1 MKHINFITNQDLNVT
16 SGGWSGINFNIH
28 RQLKQYFKINYI
40 GPINPKMDALQ
51 KVNSKLMRT
60 IGLKSKFSFF
70 SNKRLAAIK
79 NQVMPQIIED
89 DYNFFF
95 GQTPWVDCKSETSY
109 GVYLDA
115 DFKTYLSIFSKP
127 DNFSN
132 KDIERIAKKEEI
144 WLQQARDI
152 FVGSEWAWREMLKFY
167 DLKEEQKIIV
177 HTGGN
182 IDLPEKDNYSGN
194 LNLVFISLNFEK
206 KGGFI
211 CVDAF
216 KKAKEKH
223 SKLTLT
229 IIGEKPPNDIL
240 AIDGLIYAGLL
251 RKTDETELNKFK
263 SILSDAFLLIHP
275 TKMDTMGA
283 VLIEAGYF
291 GCPSIAPKSFGVP
304 ELVLDR
310 KTGFILDVPFCAT
323 DFSNKIELLIEDK
336 ELYKNLRKN
345 AWNFTRKHLT
355 WESIGLKIR
364 DRIQQ

>member
-1 MKHINFITNQDLNVT
+1 VKHINFISNQDLNVT

-40 GPINPKMDALQ
+40 GPISPKVDTLQ
-51 KVNSKLMRT
+51 KVISKLMRT
-60 IGLKSKFSFF
+60 VGLKSKFSFF
-70 SNKRLAAIK
+70 SNKRLSAIK
-79 NQVMPQIIED
+79 AQVMTLIIED

-95 GQTPWVDCKSETSY
+95 GQTPWVNCQSKAPY

-127 DNFSN
+127 DDFSS
-132 KDIERIAKKEEI
+132 KDIERIAKKEEM

-152 FVGSEWAWREMLKFY
+152 FVGSEWAWKEMIKYY
-167 DLKEEQKIIV
+167 DLKEVQKVVV

-182 IDLPEKDNYSGN
+182 INLPEKDNYNGSF
-194 LNLVFISLNFEK
+194 NLVFISLNFEK

-223 SKLTLT
+223 PKLTLT

-251 RKTDETELNKFK
+251 RKTEETELKIFK
-263 SILSDAFLLIHP
+263 TILSDAFLLIHP

-291 GCPSIAPKSFGVP
+291 GCPSIAPNSFGVP
-304 ELVLDR
+304 ELVLDN
-310 KTGFILDVPFCAT
+310 KTGFILDVPFDAN
-323 DFSNKIELLIEDK
+323 DFSDKIELLIEDK
-336 ELYKNLRKN
+336 HLYNNLREN
-345 AWNFTRKHLT
+345 TWNFTRQNLT